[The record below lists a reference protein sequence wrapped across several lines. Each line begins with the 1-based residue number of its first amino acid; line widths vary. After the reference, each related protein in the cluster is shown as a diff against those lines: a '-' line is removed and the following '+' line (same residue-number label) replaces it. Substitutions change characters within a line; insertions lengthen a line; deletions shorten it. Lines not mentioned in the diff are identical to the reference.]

1 MSRRGWLLFS
11 LVGLLWGV
19 PYLFMKVAIEELST
33 PMIVFSRLV
42 IGASLLV
49 PLALKEG
56 TLKGATKYWKYIA
69 LYAVLEMVIPWTLIT
84 NSQRSLSSGVVALL
98 VATVPIWA
106 TLFAHHTG
114 DSTAAHRTRIFGI
127 AIGLVGISLIVGI
140 ESVSD
145 FTNFVALAQI
155 LIAAASYAFAVNMIT
170 RKAPGT
176 SGIAINGIAMTI
188 SAVIFAPFAINSW
201 PNEVPSN
208 EAILSTVGLGVICSG
223 LAFWIFFL
231 LLEEIGPARA
241 SLVVYPNT
249 AVAVVLGVLILRE
262 EITLALAIG
271 LPLVLAGSYLASR
284 KPTSQPIPV

>member
-1 MSRRGWLLFS
+1 MSRRGWFLFS

-56 TLKGATKYWKYIA
+56 TLKSAVKYWKYIA

-170 RKAPGT
+170 RKAPGI

-188 SAVIFAPFAINSW
+188 SAIIFAPFAVNTW
-201 PNEVPSN
+201 PSEVPSN
-208 EAILSTVGLGVICSG
+208 AAILSAVGLGVICSG
-223 LAFWIFFL
+223 LAFRVFFL

-271 LPLVLAGSYLASR
+271 LPLVLAGSYLASK

>member
-49 PLALKEG
+49 PLALKAG
-56 TLKGATKYWKYIA
+56 ALKGAVKYWKYIA

-106 TLFAHHTG
+106 TLFAHHSG
-114 DSTAAHRTRIFGI
+114 DSTAANRTRIFGI

-188 SAVIFAPFAINSW
+188 SAVIFAPFAINTW
-201 PNEVPSN
+201 PSEVPSN

>member
-33 PMIVFSRLV
+33 PMIVFSRLA

-49 PLALKEG
+49 PLALREG
-56 TLKGATKYWKYIA
+56 TLKGAVKYWKYIA

-188 SAVIFAPFAINSW
+188 SAVIFAPFAINTW

-208 EAILSTVGLGVICSG
+208 EVILSTIGLGVICSG